1 MKTLK
6 VKTMTVDDFI
16 RGDEAAAAF
25 LTEMIKLD
33 QGNGEMVRAAIGEIL
48 KCRSVS
54 EPAKR
59 ACVSRAGRCLE
70 FSAMPS
76 SHRPAPTAP
85 ASK

>member
-16 RGDEAAAAF
+16 RSDEAAADF
-25 LTEMIKLD
+25 LNEMIKLD
-33 QGNGEMVRAAIGEIL
+33 QGDGEMVRAAMGEIL

-54 EPAKR
+54 GPAKR
-59 ACVSRAGRCLE
+59 ACVSRAGRFLE
-70 FSAMPS
+70 FSAMS
-76 SHRPAPTAP
+76 ASHRPAPTAP